1 MLAPEVAPVGFDISN
16 HPVDVA
22 LIKQRIVPFIRGGE
36 DRLED
41 LVARAAR
48 LNCIKY
54 RANSWGLGLADYD
67 MALFHRQ
74 YELGITRTVRVH
86 KPQGIVDRVLGRP
99 PIFKDTTIPQVTGI
113 PGFDSDLSV
122 WGRPFFIVADT
133 TDEALEGLDT
143 YLTLP
148 DAAPGTVDAVAQ
160 RMIAKL
166 DARRDRPPQGFDPSV
181 LQVLFDSYPLA
192 ERVTPHQEGE
202 PPDEEETVKR
212 LRRQFDLARTVFT
225 DRDTDA
231 VVEGD
236 DSETVPAAELA
247 PTLAH
252 QVVNLAAQ
260 TLPGWM
266 GRGRVWPT
274 ALFERIGVRVSG
286 IFERPVS
293 LFEDL
298 LRDVP
303 DINHNLHHTIVEN
316 YCLGGYVPPQ
326 KMQAFVDLLTKH
338 RRELILAWHQGV
350 EGTADLDR
358 LAADFIK
365 IFEPATYALRRGYG
379 FIEAAEIY
387 SGILGWMN

>member
-1 MLAPEVAPVGFDISN
+1 MGFDISS
-16 HPVDVA
+16 HPIDVA
-22 LIKQRIVPFIRGGE
+22 LIKQRIIPFIRGGE
-36 DRLED
+36 HRLDD

-54 RANSWGLGLADYD
+54 RANSWGLGLLQYD
-67 MALFHRQ
+67 MATQDRQ
-74 YELGITRTVRVH
+74 RKLGITRTVRVH
-86 KPQGIVDRVLGRP
+86 KPQGRVARILGRP
-99 PIFKDTTIPQVTGI
+99 RAFKDVTIPQVTGI

-122 WGRPFFIVADT
+122 WGRPFFIVAET
-133 TDEALEGLDT
+133 TDEALEGLNT

-148 DAAPGTVDAVAQ
+148 DAAPETVDAVAQ

-166 DARRDRPPQGFDPSV
+166 DARRDRPPQGFDTSV

-192 ERVTPHQEGE
+192 ERVTPQQEGE
-202 PPDEEETVKR
+202 PPDEEKTANS
-212 LRRQFDLARTVFT
+212 LRRQFDHARTVFAN
-225 DRDTDA
+225 RHTDA
-231 VVEGD
+231 VVEVDGG
-236 DSETVPAAELA
+236 ETVPAAELA

-274 ALFERIGVRVSG
+274 ALFEKIGVRVSG

-303 DINHNLHHTIVEN
+303 DIDRNLHYTIVEN
-316 YCLGGYVPPQ
+316 YCLGGYVPPP
-326 KMQAFVDLLTKH
+326 KMQAFVDLLTRH
-338 RRELILAWHQGV
+338 RRELILAWH
-350 EGTADLDR
+350 EGLEDTADIDR
-358 LAADFIK
+358 LAGTADFIK
-365 IFEPATYALRRGYG
+365 IVEPAAYALRQGYG